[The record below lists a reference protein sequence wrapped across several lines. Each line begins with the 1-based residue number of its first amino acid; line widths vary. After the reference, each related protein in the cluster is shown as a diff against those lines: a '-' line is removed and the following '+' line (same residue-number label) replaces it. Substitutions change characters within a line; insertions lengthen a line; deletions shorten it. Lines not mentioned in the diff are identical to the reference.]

1 MKVWIEAAR
10 PRTLSAAVAPV
21 IVGTAAAE
29 ILIAW
34 RFLAALVVALSL
46 QIGVNYAND
55 LFDGLRGVD
64 TAERLGPRR
73 AVASGAVTPGA
84 MKLAMI
90 LALFVG
96 AAVGLTLVAAV
107 GPELLVV
114 GAASILAALAYS
126 GGSKPYASRG
136 LGEVA
141 VFIFFGIVATVGSAY
156 VQDETLSRVAYAASI
171 PIGLFATAIL
181 VVNNLRDIPTDSA
194 SGKTTL
200 AVRLG
205 APRTRRLYQ
214 WLIGS
219 AFVCTLA
226 VAAVAS
232 SFLPLFGLVA
242 APLAVRPVG
251 LVLDSDEPRGLIEA
265 LVKTGRLQ
273 LVYAALLAV
282 GLWVA

>member
-1 MKVWIEAAR
+1 
-10 PRTLSAAVAPV
+10 
-21 IVGTAAAE
+21 
-29 ILIAW
+29 
-34 RFLAALVVALSL
+34 
-46 QIGVNYAND
+46 
-55 LFDGLRGVD
+55 
-64 TAERLGPRR
+64 
-73 AVASGAVTPGA
+73 
-84 MKLAMI
+84 
-90 LALFVG
+90 
-96 AAVGLTLVAAV
+96 
-107 GPELLVV
+107 
-114 GAASILAALAYS
+114 
-126 GGSKPYASRG
+126 
-136 LGEVA
+136 
-141 VFIFFGIVATVGSAY
+141 
-156 VQDETLSRVAYAASI
+156 
-171 PIGLFATAIL
+171 
-181 VVNNLRDIPTDSA
+181 
-194 SGKTTL
+194 
-200 AVRLG
+200 VRLG